1 MKRKLKII
9 GIIVGSLLLLIF
21 LGFSIWTA
29 YPAGPAETAL
39 TALETT
45 DTLVSVSQ
53 MPGWIIF
60 TPQEREPKSGLI
72 FYPGGNVDFRSYS
85 PLLWKIAQ
93 AGYLVVV
100 PEMPFNMAVFA
111 PDKAAQI
118 MEAYPQIT
126 IWAVGGHS
134 LGGAMAANFVNN
146 YPNAVSGLVLWAAYP
161 ASSDDLSGSSLAVTS
176 IYASKDGLATGE
188 KIAASRVLLPSTTT
202 WVKIEGGNHAQFG
215 DYGVQRGDNTATILP
230 SQQWGQVIEATV
242 NFLKQITP

>member
-9 GIIVGSLLLLIF
+9 GIILGSFLLLIF

-29 YPAGPAETAL
+29 FPAGPGETA
-39 TALETT
+39 TAALETT
-45 DTLVSVSQ
+45 DTLVSVAQ

-60 TPQEREPKSGLI
+60 APQENEPQVGLV

-111 PDKAAQI
+111 PAKAAQI

-126 IWAVGGHS
+126 TWAVGGHS
-134 LGGAMAANFVNN
+134 LGGAMAANFASNN
-146 YPNAVSGLVLWAAYP
+146 LDRVSGLVFWAAYP
-161 ASSDDLSGSSLAVTS
+161 TSSDDLSRSNLAVTS
-176 IYASKDGLATGE
+176 IYASNDGLATDE
-188 KIAASRVLLPSTTT
+188 DIKASRALLPPATT

-215 DYGVQRGDNTATILP
+215 DYGAQRGDNAATILA
-230 SQQWGQVIEATV
+230 SQQWGQVVEATV
-242 NFLKQITP
+242 ALLKQITP